1 MRKAMSK
8 LYGVQH
14 HAADDIVAFELTTT
28 ASCAPTQHTLS
39 RQERPLTRLLTVLQ
53 TFGIS
58 PLCCNVGRCSGGPGC
73 DDAIGSEH
81 LFQSCRITKIVRRA
95 PSMDTR

>member
-28 ASCAPTQHTLS
+28 ASCAPAQHTLS

-58 PLCCNVGRCSGGPGC
+58 PLCCNVGRCSGVLNATMQLAQNTCFNLVASP
-73 DDAIGSEH
+73 
-81 LFQSCRITKIVRRA
+81 R
-95 PSMDTR
+95 